1 MKRKISYNGNER
13 EVDVVRKLL
22 ASALVLFA
30 LPPAYAEKQKVE
42 TASGTQVRGQR
53 LAPQRELAL
62 SLREAT
68 LMALQHNINLE
79 VARLNLASASQGVLA
94 ASGVFDPFLR
104 LEATESSSESPATNQ
119 LVGAQVNKQDRR
131 AFNLNL
137 GALLPTGGQAAVGW
151 TNSRT
156 KTNSTF
162 FFLNPSYSSGLTFS
176 LTQPLLRSFG
186 TDVNRARIEIA
197 RKSRKLSL
205 LDFERLVITTLQ
217 QVESAYWNL
226 VYARENLK
234 VKQQSLKL
242 AQDLLE
248 QTRIRVRVGTSAPI
262 DIVQSEATVAA
273 REQDII
279 LAENA
284 VQAAADR
291 LKILLGF
298 EDPLDFLAEI
308 VPTDS
313 LQALVE
319 TVDFERSV
327 QLALERRPELKA
339 KEVQS
344 AITEQ
349 NLLAARSALLPQLDF
364 GVNYGFAGVGGTY
377 TQRDPRT
384 GQIISVVPGNWD
396 DALRQIKDT
405 DYPQWSASLTFN
417 YSLGNHQAK
426 AQLAQRRF
434 ELAAARQALALER
447 QAVIAEVREA
457 VRNLEASAKAI
468 NAAVKAR
475 ELAERNLEAEL
486 KKFENGMSTN
496 FQVLKIQEDLAA
508 AQVAELQAR
517 VAYRQ
522 SMVAYQVAVGTLL
535 DAMGIELADNV
546 PEPEVHT
553 YWKDVP
559 FLQLSHWQK
568 EAL

>member
-1 MKRKISYNGNER
+1 MLNHRS
-13 EVDVVRKLL
+13 LL
-22 ASALVLFA
+22 AVTLFA
-30 LPPAYAEKQKVE
+30 LAGPAPGLTQQPVA
-42 TASGTQVRGQR
+42 TTPGTQVRGQR
-53 LAPQRELAL
+53 LAPSHQLSL

-68 LMALQHNINLE
+68 VMALEHNLNLE
-79 VARLNLASASQGVLA
+79 ISRLNLASASQGVLA
-94 ASGVFDPFLR
+94 ASGVFDPFVR
-104 LEATESSSESPATNQ
+104 LDFVESSSESPATNQ

-131 AFNLNL
+131 SFNINF
-137 GALLPTGGQAAVGW
+137 GALLPTGGEAALGW
-151 TNSRT
+151 NNTRN

-162 FFLNPSYSSGLTFS
+162 FFLNPSYNSSLTFS
-176 LTQPLLRSFG
+176 FTQPLLRSFG

-197 RKSRKLSL
+197 RRNRHLNL
-205 LDFERLVITTLQ
+205 LDFEKLVINTVQ

-284 VQAAADR
+284 VQAAADN

-298 EDPLDFLAEI
+298 EDPQDFLAEI

-313 LQALVE
+313 LQAMTE
-319 TVDFERSV
+319 RVDFQQAV
-327 QLALERRPELKA
+327 QIALERRPELKSRVLQT
-339 KEVQS
+339 EIVQ
-344 AITEQ
+344 E
-349 NLLAARSALLPQLDF
+349 NLLLARSALLPQLDL
-364 GVNYGFAGVGGTY
+364 GINYGFVGVGGTF

-384 GQIISVVPGNWD
+384 GQVVSVVPGNWD
-396 DALRQIKDT
+396 DALRQIRDR
-405 DYPQWSASLTFN
+405 DFAQWSATLTFS
-417 YSLGNHQAK
+417 YSLGNNQAK
-426 AQLAQRRF
+426 ALLAQRRY
-434 ELAAARQALALER
+434 ELAAAQQALAVQR
-447 QAVIAEVREA
+447 QAVIAEVRAA

-468 NAAVKAR
+468 EAAVKAR
-475 ELAERNLEAEL
+475 QLAERNLEAEL

-496 FQVLKIQEDLAA
+496 YQVLQIQEDLAA

-522 SMVAYQVAVGTLL
+522 SMVGYQVAVGTLL
-535 DAMGIELADNV
+535 ETMGIQLADTL

-559 FLQLSHWQK
+559 FLKLSYYTS
-568 EAL
+568 AGS

>member
-1 MKRKISYNGNER
+1 M
-13 EVDVVRKLL
+13 VRRLF
-22 ASALVLFA
+22 ALVLVA
-30 LPPAYAEKQKVE
+30 LVSPGVYGEKQKVE

-53 LAPQRELAL
+53 LAQGKELAL

-79 VARLNLASASQGVLA
+79 VARLNLAAASQGVLA

-104 LEATESSSESPATNQ
+104 LDYTESSSESPATNQ

-131 AFNLNL
+131 TFNLNL
-137 GALLPTGGQAAVGW
+137 GALLPTGGQAGVSW
-151 TNSRT
+151 TNSRN

-176 LTQPLLRSFG
+176 LSQPLLRSFG

-197 RKSRKLSL
+197 RKNRKLSF
-205 LDFERLVITTLQ
+205 LDFQRLVITTLQ

-279 LAENA
+279 LAENG

-313 LQALVE
+313 LQTLAE

-327 QLALERRPELKA
+327 QLALEQRPELKSR
-339 KEVQS
+339 EVQA

-349 NLLAARSALLPQLDF
+349 NLLLARSALLPQLDL
-364 GVNYGFAGVGGTY
+364 GINYGFVGVGGTF

-384 GQIISVVPGNWD
+384 GEVISVVPGNWD

-405 DYPQWSASLTFN
+405 DYGQWSASLTFN

-434 ELAAARQALALER
+434 ELAAARQALASQR

-475 ELAERNLEAEL
+475 ELAEKNLEAEL

-535 DAMGIELADNV
+535 EAMGIELADNV

-559 FLQLSHWQK
+559 FLKLSHWQK
-568 EAL
+568 EAP

>member
-1 MKRKISYNGNER
+1 LKRKISYNGNER

>member
-30 LPPAYAEKQKVE
+30 LPAAYAEKQKVE

-568 EAL
+568 EAQ

>member
-568 EAL
+568 EAQ